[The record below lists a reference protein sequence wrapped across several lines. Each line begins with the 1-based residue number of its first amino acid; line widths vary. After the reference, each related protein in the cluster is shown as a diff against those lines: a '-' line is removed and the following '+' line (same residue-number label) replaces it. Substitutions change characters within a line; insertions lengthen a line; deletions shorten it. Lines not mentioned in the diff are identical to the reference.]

1 MAYYWR
7 TRLHQH
13 TKVKPGPTAA
23 LECVQSLRR
32 KWRKQFF
39 KWELGN
45 PQNQMAPLLPSIRPS
60 GTSLVKTLYTVL
72 AFLHS
77 VHLLKSLSKT
87 YLALISKTPS
97 PETCNDFHPISLCNV
112 VYKAISKNLV
122 NRLKAIVTS
131 VITSFQNVLV
141 KGTHIQDNVILAY
154 ELFNYITPKNVKKTK
169 DLFCILKAWHEQGLW
184 QAGLEFH
191 WSSDHQNGIP

>member
-1 MAYYWR
+1 
-7 TRLHQH
+7 
-13 TKVKPGPTAA
+13 
-23 LECVQSLRR
+23 
-32 KWRKQFF
+32 
-39 KWELGN
+39 
-45 PQNQMAPLLPSIRPS
+45 MAPLLPSIRPS

-122 NRLKAIVTS
+122 NRLKAIMTS

-154 ELFNYITPKNVKKTK
+154 ELFNYITPKNVKKKQKTCFASLKLDMNKAYDRLGWNFIEAVITK
-169 DLFCILKAWHEQGLW
+169 MEFPKHWVSIIKESISIVSYQLFLNATLT
-184 QAGLEFH
+184 LF
-191 WSSDHQNGIP
+191 PT